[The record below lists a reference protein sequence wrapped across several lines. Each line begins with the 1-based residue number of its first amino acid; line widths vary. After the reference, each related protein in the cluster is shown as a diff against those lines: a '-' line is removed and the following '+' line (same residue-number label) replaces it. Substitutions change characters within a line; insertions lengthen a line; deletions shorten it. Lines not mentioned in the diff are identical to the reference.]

1 MSSANAR
8 LFFRGYCTA
17 SHSRLYTF
25 SSLTD
30 KPQVGLNIEF
40 FSYFV
45 LAVSKQQG
53 FFILLTQEWS
63 QREIYQDF

>member
-1 MSSANAR
+1 MHDCFSEDIAQ
-8 LFFRGYCTA
+8 LVI
-17 SHSRLYTF
+17 LDYTF